1 MAHYDA
7 KKDIEFLRS
16 HGVTSER
23 DQISWLRDNR
33 GVKLNSRS
41 LSELAGGAR
50 TYDSV
55 AQASGGDRQRGQGP
69 SQQQQSEE
77 DGKKSYVTDN
87 LRQDVDKSGA
97 IRQSSTMTLVGNV
110 GAGKGHINISR
121 YQNGD
126 GAAFIYD
133 EVTGNLYKTN
143 TWSDVSR
150 NEKGWVDGRG
160 RRFKGWVHPESETSW
175 SLKSEGEIKYEAR
188 KKGGYGMYAAFGDEK
203 TPAAGTD
210 AFNKWALEEY
220 KNSRGQEA
228 LSHRYDPSKGK
239 LNVGTD
245 YGQLGT
251 ITVRDWVALGMPSS
265 FGGLTISESDLEPF
279 RGKSADQVLA
289 MTGGGQGLLVGQDR
303 KKRHSG
309 FAKVVGGTLGSH
321 AADKFAKAAN
331 VGAAVLGMLPTPV
344 TKAIA
349 YGLRY
354 AATEDQ
360 SGGSQ
365 RLATRHVAQ
374 TMTTDAVNSAIVAA
388 AAAATYFSA
397 GLLAPYTGALVASVV
412 AGAATG
418 AAAGAATSVADAGVA
433 RVYTGQ
439 HDTHHIRTEAG
450 KSAVSGGIA
459 GAVTG
464 ATGAMLNGP
473 VNPASSAYGNAPWY
487 GRLSGLT
494 RVGINATT
502 QGVLAYQRGGPDK
515 GLSAALAAGN
525 AVVGDVRS
533 SWNTPRMPSNYVEAA
548 ALQSRVDAGGWGAL
562 GPEAYLGSS
571 NNQVGSAPTP
581 NEWMRW
587 PDVAKIGANG
597 PIPKEGL
604 YAQISNGRAV
614 GTNMTIGDVLF
625 HRNMGFGGGVA
636 ALTAAGGGAATPGLK
651 AEIDARLDKATWWNT
666 YRANQGNV
674 SYSDVFNGVRLSADT
689 WYAKLDAGKFL
700 GLLPGAASPTRH
712 IWSGDPSTGV
722 AGLGPRVMNTLD
734 SLTFGIF
741 GLTGTKPSVSAEAGS
756 LGGRGLLG
764 GTTVEVGGRKMT
776 AEELVSRIDRPSPS
790 LSKMFEQG
798 ASTAGD
804 LTVNPWWWKSRLF
817 WARRAIPGASSAPA
831 TSAEVPVARKSVR
844 RGGR

>member
-41 LSELAGGAR
+41 LSELASGAR
-50 TYDSV
+50 TYDNV
-55 AQASGGDRQRGQGP
+55 DRASGGDQQRGQGP

-77 DGKKSYVTDN
+77 DTKKSYVTDN

-97 IRQSSTMTLVGNV
+97 IRQTSTMTLVGNV

-150 NEKGWVDGRG
+150 NEKGWVDAKG
-160 RRFKGWVHPESETSW
+160 RRFKGWVHQEGEHAW

-188 KKGGYGMYAAFGDEK
+188 KKGGYGMYAAFGDEN
-203 TPAAGTD
+203 TPAVGTD
-210 AFNKWALEEY
+210 AFNKWAQSEY
-220 KNSRGQEA
+220 ESSLVQEA
-228 LSHRYDPSKGK
+228 LSHRYDPSKRK
-239 LNVGTD
+239 LNTGTD
-245 YGQLGT
+245 YKQYGT
-251 ITVRDWVALGMPSS
+251 ISVKDWVEMGMPSS
-265 FGGLTISESDLEPF
+265 FGGLTVLESHLAPF
-279 RGKSADQVLA
+279 RGMSADQVLA
-289 MTGGGQGLLVGQDR
+289 ATGGGQELLVGQDL

-321 AADKFAKAAN
+321 AADKFSKVAN
-331 VGAAVLGMLPTPV
+331 IGAAVLGMFPTP
-344 TKAIA
+344 IA
-349 YGLRY
+349 KVVATGLRY
-354 AATEDQ
+354 AAAEDQ

-365 RLATRHVAQ
+365 RIATREAAQ
-374 TMTTDAVNSAIVAA
+374 GLTTDAVNTAIIAA

-397 GLLAPYTGALVASVV
+397 GMLAPYTGALVASVV

-418 AAAGAATSVADAGVA
+418 AVAGAATSVADAGVA

-562 GPEAYLGSS
+562 GPEAYLGTS
-571 NNQVGSAPTP
+571 NDQIGSAPTP
-581 NEWMRW
+581 AEWKVNWDMRELKPGVNEAEVGDKAWYQL
-587 PDVAKIGANG
+587 G
-597 PIPKEGL
+597 E
-604 YAQISNGRAV
+604 NGRV
-614 GTNMTIGDVLF
+614 TSTNMTIGDILF
-625 HRNMGFGGGVA
+625 QREMGLGGGMA
-636 ALTAAGGGAATPGLK
+636 ALKAAYGGDRTLQGNQELQAEMFNRAGGSRWWDTLHETGKVSVEDVSKGLG
-651 AEIDARLDKATWWNT
+651 L
-666 YRANQGNV
+666 
-674 SYSDVFNGVRLSADT
+674 YSTMG
-689 WYAKLDAGKFL
+689 YAKLDAGTFF
-700 GLLPGAASPTRH
+700 GLLPGGASPTAH
-712 IWSGDPSTGV
+712 IWSGDKGAGV
-722 AGLGPRVMNTLD
+722 VGIGQRIARTLD
-734 SLTFGIF
+734 GYTFGLF
-741 GLTGTKPSVSAEAGS
+741 DLAGAKPRAEDATVVAPDGTKMTVGAYIEQAGGVPKSVLEAI
-756 LGGRGLLG
+756 R
-764 GTTVEVGGRKMT
+764 
-776 AEELVSRIDRPSPS
+776 A
-790 LSKMFEQG
+790 
-798 ASTAGD
+798 
-804 LTVNPWWWKSRLF
+804 
-817 WARRAIPGASSAPA
+817 ARRRVGN
-831 TSAEVPVARKSVR
+831 
-844 RGGR
+844 RGSWNWDDVLRVELRI